1 MKYYN
6 RNVEFLTSFQS
17 IKREIFMLYII
28 IAIIS
33 GAMISAQS
41 SYNGMLYPFI
51 GVLGV
56 GFISQLLNA
65 FFSLLIELI
74 ATKKFP
80 KPNGMPFHA
89 CFGGVCAIF
98 VLGFSGYLV
107 AHLGSAVTVCLSVSG
122 QLIMSAVVDHFG
134 FFGSEKVAFHA
145 NRLPGFLCILAG
157 VFVINFVGADSF
169 TSVPNKGLLFLLLLF
184 AIGIGCITVFA
195 KMFNFEASH
204 YVGKIAG
211 SFYNAGFGAIIAFF
225 LFLAASGFRIPAE
238 GFLIAPKIAYLTGP
252 LGAFACVLNNMAYSK
267 IKVFHATIFLLIGQI
282 GASIV
287 ADLILLGNFPMGK
300 LLGIAV
306 VCLGIFLDKR
316 AAVRK

>member
-1 MKYYN
+1 
-6 RNVEFLTSFQS
+6 
-17 IKREIFMLYII
+17 MLYIVL
-28 IAIIS
+28 AVIS

-65 FFSLLIELI
+65 LTSLILEFSV
-74 ATKKFP
+74 TKKFP

-107 AHLGSAVTVCLSVSG
+107 AKLGSAVTVCLSVSG

-134 FFGSEKVAFHA
+134 WFGSDKVAFHA
-145 NRLPGFLCILAG
+145 FRLPGFLCILAG
-157 VFVINFVGADSF
+157 VFVINFAGADSF
-169 TSVPNKGLLFLLLLF
+169 TGVSGQGMLFLLLIF
-184 AIGIGCITVFA
+184 AIFIGCITVFA
-195 KMFNFEASH
+195 RMFNYEASR

-211 SFYNAGFGAIIAFF
+211 SFYNGGFGALVAFF
-225 LFLAASGFRIPAE
+225 LLLFATGLKLPVSGFKSAP
-238 GFLIAPKIAYLTGP
+238 LIGYLTGP
-252 LGAFACVLNNMAYSK
+252 LGGFSCVLNNMAYGNM
-267 IKVFHATIFLLIGQI
+267 KVFHATIFLLIGQI
-282 GASIV
+282 AASIV
-287 ADLILLGNFPMGK
+287 ADLILLGSFPPGK

-306 VCLGIFLDKR
+306 VCAGIFLDKR
-316 AAVRK
+316 ASIRHL